1 MEPTYLKIRITTE
14 QQEVVD
20 QLLHQYGV
28 SYAYL
33 REGIEP
39 DLYTKVN
46 FCIYL
51 KTMAIRDF
59 IRRKIGNGMP
69 KCTSVPIGY
78 ISCMMKTSQESLNN
92 FFKSYNIDQSVLEK
106 AAHDDTLQQLIYIL
120 DRETVNLRVI
130 EDAIVNYF
138 HASCKPFDVE
148 MMRSLWLYLRD
159 CEEVKK
165 YIFK

>member
-1 MEPTYLKIRITTE
+1 MVKAQT
-14 QQEVVD
+14 
-20 QLLHQYGV
+20 
-28 SYAYL
+28 
-33 REGIEP
+33 
-39 DLYTKVN
+39 
-46 FCIYL
+46 
-51 KTMAIRDF
+51 IRDF
-59 IRRKIGNGMP
+59 IRRKIGNGSENYNMS

-106 AAHDDTLQQLIYIL
+106 AAHGDTLQQLIYIL

-148 MMRSLWLYLRD
+148 MMRFLWLYLRYHFKVD

-165 YIFK
+165 NIFK